1 MSHRPLEDE
10 ILACKARCYIERRID
25 EIAAES
31 PNVPR
36 DVIRNIVWRRG
47 GSVCGLMPVAK
58 PIAKLIFTRP
68 K

>member
-1 MSHRPLEDE
+1 MSDRPLEDE
-10 ILACKARCYIERRID
+10 ILACKARCESYIERRID

-47 GSVCGLMPVAK
+47 GCHCSCALRVLAE
-58 PIAKLIFTRP
+58 
-68 K
+68 